1 MKPLQPEEQAPRD
14 ARTAEINR
22 VFAAVERI
30 GTNAALIVL
39 AGCFAGYLFGV
50 LEPYVALDR
59 LPGLIGE
66 GVEAYVRA
74 NDVPTGWDWLALLA
88 YGDMLTLA
96 ALVLLVSVVGI
107 AYLALIPILW
117 RQKDRIYLLLVV
129 LQLAVFALAASGWL
143 DAGGH

>member
-1 MKPLQPEEQAPRD
+1 MNPLQPEVQAPRD

-22 VFAAVERI
+22 VFAAVERV

-74 NDVPTGWDWLALLA
+74 NDVPTGWEWLALLA
-88 YGDMLTLA
+88 YGDMLTLG
-96 ALVLLVSVVGI
+96 ALVLLVSVVAI

>member
-1 MKPLQPEEQAPRD
+1 MKPLQSEEQTPRD
-14 ARTAEINR
+14 AGTAEINR

-74 NDVPTGWDWLALLA
+74 NDVPTGWDWLALLR
-88 YGDMLTLA
+88 YGDMLSLAGLTL
-96 ALVLLVSVVGI
+96 LISVVAI

>member
-1 MKPLQPEEQAPRD
+1 MKPLQPEERVPRD

-22 VFAAVERI
+22 VFAAVERV
-30 GTNAALIVL
+30 GTNAALVVL

-88 YGDMLTLA
+88 YGDMLSLGG
-96 ALVLLVSVVGI
+96 LVLLVGVVI
-107 AYLALIPILW
+107 AAYLALIPVLW
-117 RQKDRIYLLLVV
+117 RQQDRIYLLLVV

-143 DAGGH
+143 YAGGH